1 MGLLGSYR
9 EFRRRQNGLLI
20 WLRLEEWPKDIPLAP
35 GTRVAETGEGPFD
48 PYWRIVL
55 EPDKTIEVVVG
66 WFVVPLG
73 FEETIAWYRTKLVE
87 LGWTNGSKDGYVMS
101 EKALLRFQHPETHVQ
116 LEASI
121 QWWQYK
127 EETTAM
133 IRRIVVHPWTLV
145 AEQPP
150 EPAAEIA

>member
-1 MGLLGSYR
+1 
-9 EFRRRQNGLLI
+9 
-20 WLRLEEWPKDIPLAP
+20 
-35 GTRVAETGEGPFD
+35 
-48 PYWRIVL
+48 
-55 EPDKTIEVVVG
+55 
-66 WFVVPLG
+66 
-73 FEETIAWYRTKLVE
+73 
-87 LGWTNGSKDGYVMS
+87 MS

-133 IRRIVVHPWTLV
+133 IRRIVEHPWSPV

-150 EPAAEIA
+150 ELTAEIA

>member
-1 MGLLGSYR
+1 
-9 EFRRRQNGLLI
+9 
-20 WLRLEEWPKDIPLAP
+20 
-35 GTRVAETGEGPFD
+35 
-48 PYWRIVL
+48 
-55 EPDKTIEVVVG
+55 
-66 WFVVPLG
+66 
-73 FEETIAWYRTKLVE
+73 TIAWYRTKLVE

-133 IRRIVVHPWTLV
+133 IRRIVEHPWSPV
-145 AEQPP
+145 AEQPL
-150 EPAAEIA
+150 ELTAEIA